1 VQHTQVL
8 VGAGRPSRARAGFLR
23 SIWFQIVIRTAQFLA
38 DGAILYASFWLAYK
52 VRYDWQ
58 WGGPVRAADFEPFS
72 TFQSRAF
79 FFAVIALLIFIFRG
93 IYRLPRST
101 GLLDESTMV
110 IGGVTTAMAAV
121 ILTAF
126 LSRFVP
132 SRLVFVYAW
141 AFSIGLLILRRF
153 LTRSV
158 RHAMWS
164 RGMYVN
170 RVLVVGA
177 GDPGRRIMQA
187 LISIPSFGYRV
198 VGFVDDVRAGDG
210 LAVATET
217 GLERADRLGTTQD
230 LERVVEDYDV
240 DEVIIALPAT
250 EQGRIFTIIEHCRKQ
265 DVVFKV
271 VPDLLQLSLDR
282 VDVGEVAGVP
292 LISVKDTSIVG
303 LNYVMKRCADIAI
316 SIVVLTVMAI
326 PMALIAL
333 AIRLESPGS
342 ALYRQPRVG
351 RGGKVFMFTKFRCMV
366 RDADQQRA
374 VLMAQH
380 GDVDPRLF
388 KLRDDPRLTRIGKA
402 LRRLSLDELPQFF
415 HILGGQMSF
424 VGPRPPMPEEVASY
438 EEWHRQRLLLTP
450 GLTGLWQ
457 INGRSNL
464 TFDEMVRLDLY
475 YAENWTPWLDI
486 KIVIRTIPAVLTGRG
501 AY

>member
-1 VQHTQVL
+1 MQHSQVL
-8 VGAGRPSRARAGFLR
+8 VGAGRPTRARAGFLR
-23 SIWFQIVIRTAQFLA
+23 STWFQIAIRSSQFVA
-38 DGAILYASFWLAYK
+38 DGAILYAAFWLAYQ
-52 VRYDWQ
+52 VRYEWQ
-58 WGGPVRAADFEPFS
+58 WGGPVRVSDFEPFS

-79 FFAVIALLIFIFRG
+79 FFAVIALLTFLIRG
-93 IYRLPRST
+93 VYRLPRST
-101 GLLDESTMV
+101 GLLDETTMV
-110 IGGVTTAMAAV
+110 IGGVTTAMAAI

-141 AFSIGLLILRRF
+141 AIAIGLLILRRF
-153 LTRSV
+153 ITRSV
-158 RHAMWS
+158 RHHLWS
-164 RGMYVN
+164 RGIYVD

-210 LAVATET
+210 LSVATET

-230 LERVVEDYDV
+230 LERVVEEYEV

-250 EQGRIFTIIEHCRKQ
+250 EQGRILSIIEHCRKQ
-265 DVVFKV
+265 NVEFKV

-292 LISVKDTSIVG
+292 LVSLKDASIDG
-303 LNYVMKRCADIAI
+303 MNFVMKRGVDIAI
-316 SIVVLTVMAI
+316 AMTVLVVMAI
-326 PMALIAL
+326 PMAIIAL
-333 AIRLESPGS
+333 LIRAESAGP
-342 ALYRQPRVG
+342 ALYRQQRVG
-351 RGGKVFMFTKFRCMV
+351 RGGKIFTFTKFRCMV
-366 RDADQQRA
+366 QNADEQRA
-374 VLMAQH
+374 SLMAEYGH
-380 GDVDPRLF
+380 LDPRLF
-388 KLRDDPRLTRIGKA
+388 KLQNDPRLTRIGKV
-402 LRRLSLDELPQFF
+402 LRRLSLDELPQFA
-415 HILGGQMSF
+415 HILRGQMSF
-424 VGPRPPMPEEVASY
+424 VGPRPPMPEEVATY
-438 EEWHRQRLLLTP
+438 EDWHRQRLLLTP

-464 TFDEMVRLDLY
+464 SFDEMVRLDLY
-475 YAENWTPWLDI
+475 YAENWTPWLDM